1 MGKKRID
8 SRSVGLDVAAELV
21 KWLTGAENL
30 HYGLWSGLEVNAS
43 NLGAAQAAYT
53 AKLFAFLPDGPLSI
67 LDVGGG
73 AGETAKELIALGH
86 RVEIV
91 VPSRCLADRCR
102 NNAPQAKVHE
112 MMFEDFEAMERF
124 DLCLFSESFQYI
136 PLETALDKGLK
147 LTQPGGHVL
156 IADCFR
162 SEGFA
167 ARGEIRP
174 PGGGH
179 PIAKFRKAVAALP
192 VEQLA
197 SEDITEAVAPSIDLE
212 QELFHVIGKA
222 VDRIDSE
229 LLIKR
234 PRTRWAAAH
243 LLKLILGRRRRAR
256 LDARLRGNFRTSAAF
271 ISNNRYIITL
281 LRKLS

>member
-1 MGKKRID
+1 MGKKRLD

-30 HYGLWSGLEVNAS
+30 HYGLWTGLEVNAS

-67 LDVGGG
+67 LDIGGG

-112 MMFEDFEAMERF
+112 MTFEDFEAAERF
-124 DLCLFSESFQYI
+124 NLCLFSESFQYI
-136 PLETALDKGLK
+136 PLETALDKALK
-147 LTQPGGHVL
+147 VTQPGGHVL

-167 ARGEIRP
+167 VAGEVRP

-192 VEQLA
+192 VEELA
-197 SEDITEAVAPSIDLE
+197 SEDITEAVAPSIVLE
-212 QELFHVIGKA
+212 QELFHVFGKA

-234 PRTRWAAAH
+234 PGTRWATAH
-243 LLKLILGRRRRAR
+243 LLKLILGRRRLAR
-256 LDARLRGNFRTSAAF
+256 LDARLRGNFRTSEAF
-271 ISNNRYIITL
+271 IRNNRYMITL
-281 LRKLS
+281 LRKLP